1 MNTWRKCF
9 SLILC
14 PCLSAYSLPVF
25 SNQGSELKP
34 IVIEVSDQTMS
45 QIVGSG
51 NLDVTMSDYK
61 LGGTTARAKVV
72 NRSLLQATYE
82 LNLVSSN
89 GVVIETLNSGVLAA
103 NSAALVEGRPPYG
116 GTENRYI
123 QARVYIAGLPAIESK
138 DSSWATE
145 SIDSDADGITDVM
158 EIKHGL
164 NPYLASDALDDPDED
179 GLTNIE
185 EINIYRTSILVA
197 DTDGDTINDGDEIA
211 YGLNP
216 NNANDADLD
225 PDRDFMTNAEEIY
238 LNNLDPTLYN
248 LDINVANPGMAPDAD
263 SDGINDK
270 LELALGIDPDN
281 PVDNTVGGD
290 SSHEKHVAHILNR
303 LTFGPTSEL
312 LTAIHTVGVDSWIAN
327 ELTPIGLDEMTPD
340 PGQLIR
346 DSHPTVTILDERVG
360 AIRPVHSM
368 KHLQSRMALFWDN
381 HFSTYKGKT
390 QTVAEFYEEDLF
402 FVNAFGNFRTLLGMS
417 AKSDAMLDYLDLATS
432 RGNGANV
439 PNENYA
445 REVMEL
451 HTFGQLTEQG
461 NYSAYDVAALAR
473 ILTGWSTGPTIP
485 SRYQIR
491 NNAGDFVTYN
501 VSLFGFNSSWHNTE
515 EKTFLGELFP
525 AGGGQE
531 EGERAL
537 DMLAYHS
544 VTANYICQ
552 KLARHFV
559 SDVPGAET
567 LSACQS
573 TFMAAAQ
580 APDQIGQVLQTLFNS
595 AQFTDENNYRSKFKD
610 NQEYIFSMARLL
622 GTKAIGNTL
631 PGGYIN
637 STSLGDII
645 NRTDQGLFGKQEPTG
660 WEEEAHHWINT
671 NAVMTRFREGNKLIF
686 DAYHQV
692 NMVDYFNGLGI
703 TSAGGIMEHLFL
715 IMLGGKYDVRHMEM
729 GYWALHPAHKAF
741 AMTDADA
748 ESRIKNL
755 VARIAQLPEF
765 NLH

>member
-1 MNTWRKCF
+1 MNTWRKCI

-14 PCLSAYSLPVF
+14 LSLSFYSFSVF
-25 SNQGSELKP
+25 SYQETSIQPVMYEM
-34 IVIEVSDQTMS
+34 SDEAMD
-45 QIVGSG
+45 QIVGGG
-51 NLDVTMSDYK
+51 NLDVTMSEYK
-61 LGGTTARAKVV
+61 LGGTLAKAEVV
-72 NRSLLQATYE
+72 NRSLLTATYE
-82 LNLVSSN
+82 LNLVSAN
-89 GVVIETLNSGVLAA
+89 GTVIETLSSGSISPNTATIVQG
-103 NSAALVEGRPPYG
+103 SPPYG
-116 GTENRYI
+116 GTNNRYI
-123 QARVYIAGLPAIESK
+123 QAKVYVAGMPFFEAV
-138 DSSWATE
+138 DSSWAAE

-164 NPYLASDALDDPDED
+164 NPYLASDALDDPDGD

-185 EINIYRTSILVA
+185 EINLYRTNILIA
-197 DTDGDTINDGDEIA
+197 DTDGDSINDGNEIA

-216 NNANDADLD
+216 NNASDADLD
-225 PDRDFMTNAEEIY
+225 PDMDFMSNAEEINLY
-238 LNNLDPTLYN
+238 HLDPA
-248 LDINVANPGMAPDAD
+248 VANPGMAPDAD
-263 SDGINDK
+263 NDGVNDK
-270 LELALGIDPDN
+270 LELALGIDPN
-281 PVDNTVGGD
+281 NAAVNSVGGD
-290 SSHEKHVAHILNR
+290 SAEEKRVAHVLNR
-303 LTFGPTSEL
+303 LAFGPTSEL
-312 LTAIHTVGVDSWIAN
+312 LTTMHTVGVDSWIAN
-327 ELTPIGLDEMTPD
+327 ELMPIGLDEMTPD
-340 PGQLIR
+340 PAQLIR
-346 DSHPTVTILDERVG
+346 DSYPTVTILDERVG
-360 AIRPVHSM
+360 SIRPVHSM

-381 HFSTYKGKT
+381 HFSTHKGKT

-461 NYSAYDVAALAR
+461 NYSADDVAALAR

-515 EKTFLGELFP
+515 EKTFLSELFT

-559 SDVPGAET
+559 SDVPGVET

-580 APDQIGQVLQTLFNS
+580 APDQIGQVLLTLFNS
-595 AQFTDENNYRSKFKD
+595 AQFTDVNNYRSKFKD

-622 GTKAIGNTL
+622 GTKAIGNTQ

-686 DAYHQV
+686 DSYHQV
-692 NMVDYFNGLGI
+692 NLVDYFNGLGI
-703 TSAGGIMEHLFL
+703 TSAGDIMEHLFL

-741 AMTDADA
+741 AMTDTDA